1 MKVTITQDFYDL
13 TAFTGRRAGE
23 VLEVPEDRGARLIEM
38 RLAKAE
44 GAMPEKAEKPKEKP
58 EKAEAPKAKQAEK
71 TAAKKTV
78 KKTDPKA
85 SA

>member
-1 MKVTITQDFYDL
+1 MKVTATQDFYDL

-23 VLEVPEDRGARLIEM
+23 VIEVPEDRGARLIEM

-44 GAMPEKAEKPKEKP
+44 DAKP
-58 EKAEAPKAKQAEK
+58 EKEEAPKAKQAEK

>member
-1 MKVTITQDFYDL
+1 MKVTVTQDFYDL
-13 TAFTGRRAGE
+13 KAFTGRRAGE
-23 VLEVPEDRGARLIEM
+23 VVEVPEDRGARLIEM

-44 GAMPEKAEKPKEKP
+44 GAKPEKAEK
-58 EKAEAPKAKQAEK
+58 PKAKQAEK